1 MSDDER
7 YNNIIKGV
15 WLLLRNPLPDE
26 LVAGVAGNAP
36 RAVKEAPIRAFQ
48 MYHRNAPAS
57 FAGTVTSRL
66 CASEVSISPN
76 TEDPAKNDC
85 RIISEMTVEE
95 DMVGPDG
102 MLSQGCISLLIDETS
117 AAATTA
123 YFVLEGKAALTGL
136 SQNLNVFFHT
146 KASLGTRIRIIG
158 RALGGNNFTVTSRGE
173 IWDAETRRMIAHG
186 EQVMMPQTGNWKTLD
201 ELVSLVDK

>member
-48 MYHRNAPAS
+48 IS
-57 FAGTVTSRL
+57 FHQSKY
-66 CASEVSISPN
+66 
-76 TEDPAKNDC
+76 AKNDC